1 MDGWKMS
8 FLLGFPIFR
17 GYVKLQGGMLILR
30 IFFLKIAEGEQVEIA
45 MFETYH
51 LERCMGS

>member
-1 MDGWKMS
+1 MS

-30 IFFLKIAEGEQVEIA
+30 DFLLKIAEGEQVEIA
-45 MFETYH
+45 MFETH
-51 LERCMGS
+51 IT